1 MIAFM
6 ATGEKKAETLAKV
19 ISDRYNPERYPA
31 QRIDP
36 KDGELVWLVDDAA
49 AGELPRKIKGYKVCE
64 G

>member
-6 ATGEKKAETLAKV
+6 ATGEKKASTLAQV
-19 ISDRYNPERYPA
+19 LGGRYHPELYPA

-36 KDGELVWLVDDAA
+36 KDGKIIWLVDEDAA
-49 AGELPRKIKGYKVCE
+49 SKLPLDLVRRFCE